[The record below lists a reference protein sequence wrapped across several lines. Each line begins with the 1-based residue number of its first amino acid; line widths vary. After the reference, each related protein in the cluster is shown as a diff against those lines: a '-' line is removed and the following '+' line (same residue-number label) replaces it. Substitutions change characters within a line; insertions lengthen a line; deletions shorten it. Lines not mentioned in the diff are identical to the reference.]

1 VRPTDHS
8 DAVATLSV
16 SIAAPVPP
24 PASPQLV
31 ALADGARSG
40 DTIIFVLFLTA
51 IADCT
56 AARIEFGDGAAATIP
71 FNGGAVHAYRSAGV
85 YRATVTYDHRC
96 AQ

>member
-1 VRPTDHS
+1 
-8 DAVATLSV
+8 
-16 SIAAPVPP
+16 
-24 PASPQLV
+24 LV